1 MGWRFGN
8 HGVFSYG
15 DYMTHL
21 KALEK
26 VLDSLVVKS
35 LANGNMLVEIKYITN
50 EPVGVMTR
58 MGIAEEIGELIY
70 EHIGKIR
77 YKRKRS

>member
-1 MGWRFGN
+1 
-8 HGVFSYG
+8 
-15 DYMTHL
+15 MTHL
-21 KALEK
+21 KVLEK

-35 LANGNMLVEIKYITN
+35 LANGNMLVEVKYKSN

-58 MGIAEEIGELIY
+58 MAIADEIGELIY

-77 YKRKRS
+77 YKRKPPAITGLHFPPKERNV